1 MKRGFTLIELL
12 GVIVVLGLL
21 ALIAIPSVS
30 KTIKNQQES
39 LYNSQLELIKEAAKG
54 YVASNIFSIDTDE
67 ITSTNPYKIYLYQLQ
82 DGNYIEKDI
91 KNPKTKKIFGK
102 CLLIKYQKV
111 ENTEAFEYVIDETTI
126 NNNKIDDDENPC
138 E

>member
-21 ALIAIPSVS
+21 ALITIPSVS

-54 YVASNIFSIDTDE
+54 YVASNIFSIDTDA
-67 ITSTNPYKIYLYQLQ
+67 ITSTNPYKIYLSQLQ

-111 ENTEAFEYVIDETTI
+111 ENTESAFEYVIDESTV
-126 NNNKIDDDENPC
+126 NNNSGC
-138 E
+138 